1 MKNLSLSI
9 NYLKNEFHEARND
22 DPNFEN
28 LYKENEFMEYLIDQI
43 ESGCILLFNNFD
55 VEE

>member
-1 MKNLSLSI
+1 MKSLNLE
-9 NYLKNEFHEARND
+9 YLKDEFHDARND
-22 DPNFEN
+22 DPDFEN